1 MTKGREGAMKRD
13 DVLQMLQDDDEVRA
27 AILHIVY
34 GENDV
39 SAETVEQSALSENM
53 SDEGQLE
60 TEKLQIRLEQVQ
72 TRCVALADK
81 NEALEGQLQQVQ
93 ADRDVRIKN
102 EEKLQ
107 GEKEELSKRL
117 RETEALAREK
127 DEKIH
132 YLEDSLQEEKRN
144 VSNLQS
150 RTKKQQ
156 EDYEAAKAHHA
167 EEMQRVEAE
176 HRQQLEAAAAAH
188 AQEKQRM
195 IDDAAAMQADMQ
207 RLEQRKSA
215 LEKANRTLQEQLAE
229 RFARGWE
236 LFEQYPNV
244 SEHTRQILHNGV
256 FTQEASFMSFICGG
270 AQPTSL
276 EKLWEALRDCI
287 MRGEQ
292 SDAEILWD
300 IFEYCLELVNAS
312 RTQAK
317 YEILSV
323 EEGDSFDPDCH
334 TEGPD
339 SKAQGT
345 VRTIYLRGYRNT
357 YGDKIMKKSI
367 VQVG

>member
-1 MTKGREGAMKRD
+1 MVKGREGAMKRD
-13 DVLQMLQDDDEVRA
+13 DLLWILQNDDEIRA

-34 GENDV
+34 GE
-39 SAETVEQSALSENM
+39 STAAEPVKQTSILDEVRNAPPQEIENLRAL
-53 SDEGQLE
+53 
-60 TEKLQIRLEQVQ
+60 LEQKQ
-72 TRCVALADK
+72 TWCDELQDK

-117 RETEALAREK
+117 GETEALAREK

-132 YLEDSLQEEKRN
+132 HLEDSLQEEKRN
-144 VSNLQS
+144 ISNLQS

-156 EDYEAAKAHHA
+156 EDYEAAKTRHT
-167 EEMQRVEAE
+167 EERRRVEAE
-176 HRQQLEAAAAAH
+176 HRQQLENAAAAH

-195 IDDAAAMQADMQ
+195 IDDAAAMKLDMQ

-317 YEILSV
+317 YEILAV

>member
-1 MTKGREGAMKRD
+1 MKRD
-13 DVLQMLQDDDEVRA
+13 DLLWILQNDDEIRA

-34 GENDV
+34 GEGTV
-39 SAETVEQSALSENM
+39 AELVKQTSIFDEVRNAPQREIENLRAL
-53 SDEGQLE
+53 
-60 TEKLQIRLEQVQ
+60 LEQKQ
-72 TRCVALADK
+72 TWCDELQDK

-117 RETEALAREK
+117 SETEALAREK

-132 YLEDSLQEEKRN
+132 HLEDSLQEEKRN
-144 VSNLQS
+144 ISNLQS
-150 RTKKQQ
+150 QTEKQQ
-156 EDYEAAKAHHA
+156 EDYEAAKARHA
-167 EEMQRVEAE
+167 EEMQRMKED
-176 HRQQLEAAAAAH
+176 HRQQLRDTAAAH

-195 IDDAAAMQADMQ
+195 MDAAADMQADMQ
-207 RLEQRKSA
+207 RLEQRKNA

-317 YEILSV
+317 YEILAV

>member
-1 MTKGREGAMKRD
+1 MVKGREGAMKRD
-13 DVLQMLQDDDEVRA
+13 DLLWILQNDDEIRA

-39 SAETVEQSALSENM
+39 SAETVEQGALLENM
-53 SDEGQLE
+53 SDERPPE
-60 TEKLQIRLEQVQ
+60 TEKLQMRLEQVQ
-72 TRCVALADK
+72 TRCDALA
-81 NEALEGQLQQVQ
+81 NEKKALEGQLQQVQ

-117 RETEALAREK
+117 GEMEALAREK
-127 DEKIH
+127 DAEIRR
-132 YLEDSLQEEKRN
+132 LEEALQEAKLN
-144 VSNLQS
+144 VRNLQS
-150 RTKKQQ
+150 QTEKWQK
-156 EDYEAAKAHHA
+156 DYEAAKAHHA
-167 EEMQRVEAE
+167 EERRRRKED
-176 HRQQLEAAAAAH
+176 HRQQLRDTAAAH
-188 AQEKQRM
+188 VQEKQRM
-195 IDDAAAMQADMQ
+195 IDAAAAMQADMR

-317 YEILSV
+317 YEILAV

-345 VRTIYLRGYRNT
+345 VRTIYLHGYRNT